1 MALRYEEIKI
11 GDVHSFERVIDEE
24 AVNRFAELT
33 GDKNPLHMNEEYARK
48 TEFGGRIAHG
58 MLAGSLFSTL
68 VGMFCPGERALYL
81 SQKVNFRKPIRLGEK
96 IKIQGE
102 VIKKS
107 DALKTI
113 TLSTKII
120 NDKNQVVIDGEAMA
134 KVR

>member
-1 MALRYEEIKI
+1 MAFNYEDITI

-113 TLSTKII
+113 VLSTKII